1 MKKLHVAQD
10 AFGFWELS
18 FEDTMGSLTL
28 LAHQFGGPVAFHP
41 LCDAHQP
48 DDARTAE
55 IDVLTF
61 GAKDHD
67 ATDGSAEFDA
77 EVPLLN

>member
-1 MKKLHVAQD
+1 MDPSHFIHCVTRINLI
-10 AFGFWELS
+10 
-18 FEDTMGSLTL
+18 
-28 LAHQFGGPVAFHP
+28 
-41 LCDAHQP
+41 
-48 DDARTAE
+48 DARTAE
-55 IDVLTF
+55 VDVLTF